1 METLIETKLDGT
13 GMVDVW
19 RNGNKP
25 MLLGLELGI
34 VAVFG
39 AVTVG
44 DISLLVLLL
53 SIFVTFVGLLD
64 DPAA

>member
-1 METLIETKLDGT
+1 
-13 GMVDVW
+13 MVDVW
-19 RNGNKP
+19 RNGNKL
-25 MLLGLELGI
+25 MLLGIELGI

-44 DISLLVLLL
+44 DISLLVLLP

-64 DPAA
+64 NPPE